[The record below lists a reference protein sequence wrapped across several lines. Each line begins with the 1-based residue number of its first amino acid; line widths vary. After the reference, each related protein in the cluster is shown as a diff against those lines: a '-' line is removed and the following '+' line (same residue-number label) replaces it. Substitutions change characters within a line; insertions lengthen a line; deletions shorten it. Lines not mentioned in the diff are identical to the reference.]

1 MKSGIHEKLNV
12 SLLVV
17 EDDPHYLYLIRR
29 CLEASKR
36 CAFDIDQAS
45 SVGEAFKKIRGT
57 QYHLLLV
64 EDHIDGRDGL
74 ELLKEMHEVKLNLP
88 FVLMSNVRDD
98 KTARE
103 AAHQGVS
110 QLIVKSES
118 QFHDLAFVLEESME
132 RYCREHPAFKA
143 LYMTKGV
150 QAPKIMELS
159 EGRRKED
166 GETITLPEEKVIAP
180 AHRDDMTGIY
190 SHSYFHDRMATEFAA
205 ASRYDYPVSCIFVDI
220 DNFKQVNEEFGFTV
234 GDQILKDCASLLFES
249 CRMTDVIARYGGE
262 EFAILL
268 PHTGYKGASELAGRL
283 QMMVAE
289 YTFLP
294 KEFQIHITL
303 SMGIASF
310 PEDYIEKRYEVL
322 TFAQQ
327 AAFRSALLGYN
338 RITRYKDMAV
348 DQENLP
354 IFEISR
360 EKVLNFQRRIVQIS
374 DLARKS
380 CMETS
385 ATLVAALDE
394 KDKLTA
400 SHSTH
405 TARYARLLAEHLQ
418 LPADQADIIQ
428 HAALLHDVGKLCIP
442 DELLK
447 KETALSFKEYEAM
460 KQHPYMGYKILKPIK
475 FLHEEAILVL
485 HHHEWFNGKG
495 YPCELKGEEI
505 PLGSR
510 IISVV
515 DAYDTILMSGHH
527 YRKQHSEEE
536 AVSILINDSG
546 TQFDPKIVKAFIA
559 VLQRN
564 GYLKSRENFTE
575 KIDVKVKQ
583 FDQAA

>member
-1 MKSGIHEKLNV
+1 MKPGHHEKLNV

-29 CLEASKR
+29 CLESSKR
-36 CAFDIDQAS
+36 CAFEIDQAS
-45 SVGEAFKKIRGT
+45 SVGEAFKKIRGK

-64 EDHIDGRDGL
+64 EDHIDGRNGL

-132 RYCREHPAFKA
+132 RYCREYPAFKA

-150 QAPKIMELS
+150 KVPKIIELD

-166 GETITLPEEKVIAP
+166 GETITFPEERLIAP

-234 GDQILKDCASLLFES
+234 GDQILKDCANLLFES

-268 PHTGYKGASELAGRL
+268 PHTGYKGASELAARL
-283 QMMVAE
+283 QVMVAE

-303 SMGIASF
+303 SMGVASF
-310 PEDYIEKRYEVL
+310 PEDYIEKRYEIL

-495 YPCELKGEEI
+495 YPCELKGEDI

-527 YRKQHSEEE
+527 YRKKHSEEE

-546 TQFDPKIVKAFIA
+546 TQFDPKIVKAFIT

-564 GYLKSRENFTE
+564 GYLKTKEDFTE
-575 KIDVKVKQ
+575 KIEVKVKQ
-583 FDQAA
+583 SDQAA